1 MDKSI
6 SDVLFFHNNSSRNE
20 QSSSLLFDN
29 DDDDDDDENTFK
41 SGNLAWCDGPTRI
54 SPCVF
59 ASLRASGL
67 YVKI

>member
-1 MDKSI
+1 
-6 SDVLFFHNNSSRNE
+6 
-20 QSSSLLFDN
+20 
-29 DDDDDDDENTFK
+29 
-41 SGNLAWCDGPTRI
+41 LAWCDGPTRI